1 MGTAAVAAEPSHVSF
16 TFNQIARSENLTK
29 STNAEPVF
37 SKRHRPLGIH
47 PEYPEGAVTDRTFL
61 ALDQADCLRQEG
73 YPRDAAR
80 HATQTL
86 ALAGAGMRPA
96 DSARPG
102 TSCPTRW
109 PGTVSTVGRSR
120 ACGGKTARPLSSSLP
135 GSPLMTTSTSN
146 LTTCLYELRRRR
158 GLTQQELADA
168 AGVSVDI
175 IRKLEQGQ
183 RSSALLTTLM
193 AIAQALDTMWAS

>member
-1 MGTAAVAAEPSHVSF
+1 
-16 TFNQIARSENLTK
+16 
-29 STNAEPVF
+29 
-37 SKRHRPLGIH
+37 
-47 PEYPEGAVTDRTFL
+47 
-61 ALDQADCLRQEG
+61 
-73 YPRDAAR
+73 
-80 HATQTL
+80 
-86 ALAGAGMRPA
+86 
-96 DSARPG
+96 
-102 TSCPTRW
+102 
-109 PGTVSTVGRSR
+109 
-120 ACGGKTARPLSSSLP
+120 
-135 GSPLMTTSTSN
+135 MTTSTSN